1 MKKLFY
7 LFCLLSVILFIGC
20 SNDDDEPKVK
30 KFSPDVENILTSIQG
45 TFSGEEYFLGQW
57 FRTDKLTFFPF
68 AAPVEKTTFK
78 DGTVEVHGTV
88 HRVQNKAV
96 DGEVIDDYFFCVEP
110 LRTAIVLYGYNSD
123 NKELN
128 EKKETLSYKIESHDI
143 IKFKDY
149 GLTDDNWIDY
159 SRQ

>member
-1 MKKLFY
+1 M
-7 LFCLLSVILFIGC
+7 
-20 SNDDDEPKVK
+20 
-30 KFSPDVENILTSIQG
+30 
-45 TFSGEEYFLGQW
+45 GQW

-96 DGEVIDDYFFCVEP
+96 GGEVIDDYFFCVEP

-149 GLTDDNWIDY
+149 GLTDDNWINY